1 MNNKTVIGSVFLLI
15 CMAFVLVGIKNPTY
29 SDKVIKAECTNLANK
44 MFDSTPYEMRE
55 IFVLNGNI
63 AKFSWGIKRQTRYVK
78 WSYCGLK
85 KNTVH
90 INQDLSKLEQVLSL

>member
-1 MNNKTVIGSVFLLI
+1 MNKVIVLSLFLLI
-15 CMAFVLVGIKNPTY
+15 SAVWVKISIDNPTY
-29 SDKVIKAECTNLANK
+29 SEKVVKAECTNLANK

-55 IFVLNGNI
+55 IFVLTGNI
-63 AKFSWGIKRQTRYVK
+63 AKFSWGIKRQTKYVK

-90 INQDLSKLEQVLSL
+90 INQDLSKLKQILSL